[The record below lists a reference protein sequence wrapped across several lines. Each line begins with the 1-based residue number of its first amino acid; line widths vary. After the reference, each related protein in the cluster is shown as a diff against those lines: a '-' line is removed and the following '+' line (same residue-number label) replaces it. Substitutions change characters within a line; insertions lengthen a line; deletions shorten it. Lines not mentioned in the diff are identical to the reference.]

1 MLIYAIGKLYHI
13 PWEKKSGNSRKR
25 KFSGTS
31 ALVNSLYEELFLFYN
46 IMIRRWHLYM
56 LQKINSPRY
65 LPASIGV
72 CFFCSLYNF
81 SALCTPFGFVSPDER
96 AHLSALTA
104 APLRSAPRLR
114 FCSPAF
120 QDGRRRWNRISP
132 ASRTRR
138 PRRGRG
144 PSCPL

>member
-1 MLIYAIGKLYHI
+1 MLISAIGKLYHM
-13 PWEKKSGNSRKR
+13 PWEKKSCNSRKR
-25 KFSGTS
+25 RFSAAS

-46 IMIRRWHLYM
+46 IIIRRWHLYM
-56 LQKINSPRY
+56 LQKSAVPDTCRQV
-65 LPASIGV
+65 SGSV
-72 CFFCSLYNF
+72 FFCSLYNF

-120 QDGRRRWNRISP
+120 QDGRRRWNRTSP
-132 ASRTRR
+132 ASRARR

>member
-1 MLIYAIGKLYHI
+1 MLIYAIGKLYHM

-46 IMIRRWHLYM
+46 IIIRRWHLYM
-56 LQKINSPRY
+56 LQKSADPDTC
-65 LPASIGV
+65 LQVSGTV
-72 CFFCSLYNF
+72 FCSLYNF

-104 APLRSAPRLR
+104 AP
-114 FCSPAF
+114 
-120 QDGRRRWNRISP
+120 
-132 ASRTRR
+132 
-138 PRRGRG
+138 
-144 PSCPL
+144 

>member
-1 MLIYAIGKLYHI
+1 MLIYAIGKLYHM
-13 PWEKKSGNSRKR
+13 PWEKKSNNSRKR
-25 KFSGTS
+25 RFSGTS
-31 ALVNSLYEELFLFYN
+31 TLVNSLYEELFLFYN
-46 IMIRRWHLYM
+46 ILIRRWHLYM
-56 LQKINSPRY
+56 LQKKQAPIP
-65 LPASIGV
+65 V
-72 CFFCSLYNF
+72 CKYRGLLLFCSLYNF

-120 QDGRRRWNRISP
+120 QDGRRRWNRTSP

>member
-1 MLIYAIGKLYHI
+1 MLIYAIGKLYHM
-13 PWEKKSGNSRKR
+13 PWEKKSNNSRKR
-25 KFSGTS
+25 RFSAAS

-46 IMIRRWHLYM
+46 IIIRRWHLYM
-56 LQKINSPRY
+56 LQKSADPDTCRQV
-65 LPASIGV
+65 SGTV
-72 CFFCSLYNF
+72 FCSLYKF
-81 SALCTPFGFVSPDER
+81 PALCTPFGFVSPDER
-96 AHLSALTA
+96 AHLSSLTA

-120 QDGRRRWNRISP
+120 QDGRRRWNRTSP